1 MIVGI
6 KLRKD
11 SESQISY
18 RSDNSSTSASN
29 VQASCDSDD
38 FCIQLKI
45 IKLTIIIF
53 YKINS
58 LKFSK
63 YAMAKG
69 THSTYFT
76 LKTLF
81 ILA

>member
-38 FCIQLKI
+38 FCI
-45 IKLTIIIF
+45 
-53 YKINS
+53 
-58 LKFSK
+58 
-63 YAMAKG
+63 
-69 THSTYFT
+69 
-76 LKTLF
+76 KTE
-81 ILA
+81 IL